1 MAEQSFPFDSEIVNG
16 VPDRGYV
23 SEIFRRYFGAF
34 IGNGIFPN
42 PSEQLQV
49 FALSPE
55 IMQIEIKTG
64 MAFTEGAF
72 YYNDDSLILPI
83 ADSDPVLNRI
93 DAVVVQCDYLQR
105 QVTCKVITGTPAT
118 NPVHYT
124 PVRNADFFEL
134 LLAEVYVPFASIAVT
149 QSNIT
154 DYRLNSDVCGIVT
167 GVLQQID
174 TTTVFNQYYAKWKEV
189 QDWVEENE
197 ATYDAWYT
205 AFKNSA
211 DSQLSNQQDTF
222 EEFEFNFNTWF
233 NKVQTQI
240 LDARYFNFDN
250 NIYRAGFE
258 YSYTQSSNPTVY
270 SESIVN
276 SADHSVYATR
286 TNTANAEET
295 QWTIHTVC
303 EELLVDSTEVW
314 TKQADGTWK
323 GVFN

>member
-83 ADSDPVLNRI
+83 AEADPVLNRI

-105 QVTCKVITGTPAT
+105 QVTCKVVTGVPAT

-134 LLAEVYVPFASIAVT
+134 LLAEVYIPFASIAVT

-189 QDWVEENE
+189 QDWVEDNE
-197 ATYDAWYT
+197 ATYDAWYK

-211 DSQLSNQQDTF
+211 DLQLSNQQNTF
-222 EEFEFNFNTWF
+222 EEFEFSFNTWF
-233 NKVQTQI
+233 TQVQAQI

-276 SADHSVYATR
+276 SADGSVYATR

-314 TKQADGTWK
+314 TQQANGTWK